1 MPMARWAR
9 AISWPSPRRCSAWP
23 GCWIS
28 RWAASRPSCCR
39 AIRMWT
45 MWWAW
50 STAIAPRH
58 SSQNT
63 GALGRPAL
71 LRQTRRPGDKRP
83 MNKRRFTRSALA
95 CAALLLAA
103 ITSQAQPL
111 SNKPIRIV
119 VPFGAGGVADV
130 TSRVVA
136 QKLASQLGQP
146 VIIDNKP
153 SAGGIVAADTVAK
166 SAPDGHTL
174 FLMSNG
180 SAVTVGLFSQL
191 PFDMVKDFTPISTLG
206 YFDIG
211 VLTASDSRFKN
222 LGELVAWAKANPGKL
237 NIGSIAI
244 GSTQHLAAELFKTTA
259 GIDAQIVPFN
269 GTPAVVTAL
278 RGKQIDAAVEILTP
292 IMGQINSKA
301 VNLLAITGDKRSA
314 LLPGVPTA
322 QESGVKG
329 FVASSWNALAAPAK
343 TPPEIIARLNK
354 EIAAAVNSPEVTQK
368 LREMNVQAQ
377 SSTPEQ
383 TAQLLQSEIKRW
395 GDVIVQAKIPK
406 Q

>member
-1 MPMARWAR
+1 
-9 AISWPSPRRCSAWP
+9 
-23 GCWIS
+23 
-28 RWAASRPSCCR
+28 
-39 AIRMWT
+39 
-45 MWWAW
+45 
-50 STAIAPRH
+50 
-58 SSQNT
+58 
-63 GALGRPAL
+63 
-71 LRQTRRPGDKRP
+71 

-95 CAALLLAA
+95 CAALLVAA
-103 ITSQAQPL
+103 ITGQAQPL

-180 SAVTVGLFSQL
+180 SAVTVGLFNQL

>member
-1 MPMARWAR
+1 
-9 AISWPSPRRCSAWP
+9 
-23 GCWIS
+23 
-28 RWAASRPSCCR
+28 
-39 AIRMWT
+39 
-45 MWWAW
+45 
-50 STAIAPRH
+50 
-58 SSQNT
+58 
-63 GALGRPAL
+63 
-71 LRQTRRPGDKRP
+71 

-180 SAVTVGLFSQL
+180 SAVTVGLFNQL

-278 RGKQIDAAVEILTP
+278 RGRQIDAAVEILTP

-314 LLPGVPTA
+314 LLPGGTLATPAVALVVDTLR
-322 QESGVKG
+322 SGAASEQVG
-329 FVASSWNALAAPAK
+329 PGSLNLLTGDLTVSGSDVDIPSFETSLTLSRTFSSRNPAASSTGAGERLELAQGHVGMVVGGRARAALWEPLAAWLS
-343 TPPEIIARLNK
+343 R
-354 EIAAAVNSPEVTQK
+354 AAAK
-368 LREMNVQAQ
+368 C
-377 SSTPEQ
+377 
-383 TAQLLQSEIKRW
+383 
-395 GDVIVQAKIPK
+395 
-406 Q
+406 